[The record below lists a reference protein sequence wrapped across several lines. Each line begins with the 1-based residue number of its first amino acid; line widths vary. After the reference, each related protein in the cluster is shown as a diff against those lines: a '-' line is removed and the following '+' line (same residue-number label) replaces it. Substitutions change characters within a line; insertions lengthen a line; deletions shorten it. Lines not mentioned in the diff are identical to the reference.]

1 MKVIVICKSVCY
13 SNLTLYLYQVSVRMR
28 NWVLERWP
36 EDTQVD
42 LVGELPTLKAENRML
57 RQAAALRKG
66 VVVEA
71 AEDAEVVKA
80 LIEGQ

>member
-1 MKVIVICKSVCY
+1 
-13 SNLTLYLYQVSVRMR
+13 MR

-57 RQAAALRKG
+57 RQAAALRRGG
-66 VVVEA
+66 VIEA
-71 AEDAEVVKA
+71 ADDAEVEKA
-80 LIEGQ
+80 LVGGQ

>member
-1 MKVIVICKSVCY
+1 MSH
-13 SNLTLYLYQVSVRMR
+13 SSDDTSSQVSARMR

-57 RQAAALRKG
+57 RQAAALRRGG
-66 VVVEA
+66 VIEA
-71 AEDAEVVKA
+71 ADDAEVEKA
-80 LIEGQ
+80 LVGGQ